1 MEKANS
7 IIDISRIPSI
17 STIERIEIPIIQRD
31 YAQGRKERNIRI
43 KRELFLN
50 EIFSVIFDSGNKD
63 LKLYYIYGKVDGTTF
78 IPIDGQQRLTTLYL
92 LAYYLSSRENCF
104 DEFLKLPELTYR
116 TRFSA
121 KNFTAELIKNPLD
134 YTNDSAQKPSEKIKQ
149 SGWFFSEYESDPTV
163 MAILTMLDSI
173 HEKYEENCK
182 EIKDNTSGNLDIFK
196 NLDRIKFEVFSLDGK
211 ISTDDLY
218 IKMNARGRALS
229 NFDNFNSM
237 IDEIESSKENT
248 KGDESSKENTK
259 GEKFSKK
266 SKEWENTFFNFYDG
280 GNDKSGRDNIGS
292 RALSELIRI
301 ILTTEYILKV
311 SRPEDKDEVLRSLL
325 NSNDAKNKYDEIPP
339 SEYRK
344 WLSLDKNLEII
355 DYLKKSL
362 DVLSEDVLSENKE
375 EILEEELSKFD
386 DLKKLNEQNEPKYEQ
401 KIILFAKIAF
411 KVKLKE
417 NNINDE
423 ENILFNDWLR
433 VIRNLFK
440 NTTVYSPELFRK
452 FIVSTNEL
460 LSKLNNHNLDI
471 LKCLCDIGGED
482 LKDLNGFNKCQLKE
496 EIVKAKLISR
506 SDEWKVAII
515 DAEKP
520 KNIDSKIAFILR
532 LSDTIGYVNCDFK
545 LKVNYENTLEEFKS
559 YTTLIKA
566 LFKIIYSDKEKAD
579 QEKEFLWQR
588 YLLSCNIRYPY
599 GIGTSENINLL
610 LPSSDQ
616 RSFSW
621 KRFFDFFR
629 NKTYKDWKNLVK
641 VYKRIKDLKKEV
653 DERKVLECLLKS
665 GIKERLEVILKN
677 PNELTDYDLFII
689 YPEAMKYCEE
699 GYFRD
704 EIDINKNIYIIRG
717 RRCVGT
723 TSPSIRSYCGYIDVK
738 IKEEKDLPIII
749 KDHCAYSS
757 YENENKKSE
766 YKWEELDK
774 EYLEDKIEELDS

>member
-17 STIERIEIPIIQRD
+17 NTIERIEIPIIQRD
-31 YAQGRKERNIRI
+31 YAQGRKERNIKI
-43 KRELFLN
+43 KRELFLD

-104 DEFLKLPELTYR
+104 KNFLNLPELTYR

-121 KNFTAELIKNPLD
+121 KNFTAELRKNPLD
-134 YTNDSAQKPSEKIKQ
+134 YTNGSAQKPSEKIKQ

-173 HEKYEENCK
+173 HEKYEAIK
-182 EIKDNTSGNLDIFK
+182 ESKKSCLLGCLFGNLK
-196 NLDRIKFEVFSLDGK
+196 RIKFEVFSLDGK

-237 IDEIESSKENT
+237 IDEIESSKKNT
-248 KGDESSKENTK
+248 KGK
-259 GEKFSKK
+259 KFSEK
-266 SKEWENTFFNFYDG
+266 SKGWENTFFIFYRKD
-280 GNDKSGRDNIGS
+280 DKSGRDNIGS

-301 ILTTEYILKV
+301 ILTTEYILV
-311 SRPEDKDEVLRSLL
+311 LRPEDKDEVLRSLL

-362 DVLSEDVLSENKE
+362 DVLSENKG
-375 EILEEELSKFD
+375 EILKEELSKFD
-386 DLKKLNEQNEPKYEQ
+386 DLKELNEQKKPKYEQ

-411 KVKLKE
+411 KIKLKE

-423 ENILFNDWLR
+423 KNILFNDWLR

-440 NTTVYSPELFRK
+440 NTTVDKPELFRN
-452 FIVSTNEL
+452 FILSTNEL

-471 LKCLCDIGGED
+471 LKCLCAIYGRGED
-482 LKDLNGFNKCQLKE
+482 LEDLDGFNECQLKE
-496 EIVKAKLISR
+496 EIVKAKLISS
-506 SDEWKVAII
+506 SDEWKGTIV
-515 DAEKP
+515 DVEKQEYF
-520 KNIDSKIAFILR
+520 DSKIAFILE
-532 LSDTIGYVNCDFK
+532 LSGIINDNFK
-545 LKVNYENTLEEFKS
+545 IINVSNFEEFKS
-559 YTTLIKA
+559 FAKLVEA

-588 YLLSCNIRYPY
+588 YLLSCKIPYPY
-599 GIGTSENINLL
+599 GKGYNTNLL
-610 LPSSDQ
+610 LPKKYKGYY
-616 RSFSW
+616 SW
-621 KRFFDFFR
+621 KRFFDFSRYQTNVELKEIVKQVYNRIIGLREKFCEEKIVLTDLANFLR
-629 NKTYKDWKNLVK
+629 SEIDKNL
-641 VYKRIKDLKKEV
+641 KDG
-653 DERKVLECLLKS
+653 
-665 GIKERLEVILKN
+665 GIWN
-677 PNELTDYDLFII
+677 SDYDLFIK
-689 YPEAMKYCEE
+689 YPGAMAYCKE
-699 GYFRD
+699 GFFKD
-704 EIDINKNIYIIRG
+704 ELSQNNNIYLIKETNCTAG
-717 RRCVGT
+717 S
-723 TSPSIRSYCGYIDVK
+723 SPSIKSYCVYLDA
-738 IKEEKDLPIII
+738 KEEAEKNNQKEPSLII
-749 KDHCAYSS
+749 KDYCACDDD
-757 YENENKKSE
+757 ENKYEIK
-766 YKWEELDK
+766 DR
-774 EYLEDKIEELDS
+774 

>member
-17 STIERIEIPIIQRD
+17 NTIERIEIPIIQRD

-43 KRELFLN
+43 KRDLFLD

-104 DEFLKLPELTYR
+104 KNFLNLPELTYR

-121 KNFTAELIKNPLD
+121 KNFTAELRKNPLD

-173 HEKYEENCK
+173 HNKYEAIK
-182 EIKDNTSGNLDIFK
+182 ESKKSCLLGCLFGNLK
-196 NLDRIKFEVFSLDGK
+196 RIKFEVFSLDGN

-237 IDEIESSKENT
+237 IDEIESPKENT
-248 KGDESSKENTK
+248 KV
-259 GEKFSKK
+259 EKFSGK
-266 SKEWENTFFNFYDG
+266 SKDWENTFFEFYDG
-280 GNDKSGRDNIGS
+280 KNDKSGRDNIGS

-301 ILTTEYILKV
+301 ILTTEYIKV
-311 SRPEDKDEVLRSLL
+311 FLPNNKENEDKEYKAKKEILRSLL
-325 NSNDAKNKYDEIPP
+325 NADNAENKYDEIPP

-344 WLSLDKNLEII
+344 WLSLDKNLGII

-362 DVLSEDVLSENKE
+362 DVLSKNKE
-375 EILEEELSKFD
+375 KILEGGLPQFGELKNSKY
-386 DLKKLNEQNEPKYEQ
+386 KQ
-401 KIILFAKIAF
+401 KIILFAKISF
-411 KVKLKE
+411 KVKLEE
-417 NNINDE
+417 NNISDENDR
-423 ENILFNDWLR
+423 LFKDWLR
-433 VIRNLFK
+433 VISNLIENTAVDNPDSFK
-440 NTTVYSPELFRK
+440 K
-452 FIVSTNEL
+452 FIVSTDKL

-471 LKCLCDIGGED
+471 LECLCAIYDRGED
-482 LKDLNGFNKCQLKE
+482 LKDLDGFNECQLKE

-532 LSDTIGYVNCDFK
+532 LSNTIGYVNCDFK
-545 LKVNYENTLEEFKS
+545 LKVNCENTLEEFNS

-566 LFKIIYSDKEKAD
+566 LFEIIYSDIEKAD
-579 QEKEFLWQR
+579 QDKKFLWQR

-599 GIGTSENINLL
+599 GIRTSENINLL

-621 KRFFDFFR
+621 KRFFDFSR
-629 NKTYKDWKNLVK
+629 DKTYNDWKNLVK

-653 DERKVLECLLKS
+653 DEGKVLECLLKS

-689 YPEAMKYCEE
+689 YPEAMEYCKE

-717 RRCVGT
+717 TRCVGT

-738 IKEEKDLPIII
+738 IKEKKDIPIII

-757 YENENKKSE
+757 YENENEKSE

-774 EYLEDKIEELDS
+774 EYLADKIKELDS

>member
-17 STIERIEIPIIQRD
+17 NTIERIEIPIIQRD

-43 KRELFLN
+43 KRDLFLD

-104 DEFLKLPELTYR
+104 KNFLNLPELTYR

-121 KNFTAELIKNPLD
+121 KNFTAELRKNPLD

-173 HEKYEENCK
+173 HNKYEAIK
-182 EIKDNTSGNLDIFK
+182 ESKKSCLLGCLFGNLK
-196 NLDRIKFEVFSLDGK
+196 RIKFEVFSLDGN

-237 IDEIESSKENT
+237 IDEIESP
-248 KGDESSKENTK
+248 KENTK
-259 GEKFSKK
+259 GEKFSGK
-266 SKEWENTFFNFYDG
+266 SKDWENTFFEFYDG
-280 GNDKSGRDNIGS
+280 KNDKSGRDNIGS

-301 ILTTEYILKV
+301 ILTTEYILKL
-311 SRPEDKDEVLRSLL
+311 RPKDKDEVLRSLL
-325 NSNDAKNKYDEIPP
+325 NADNAENKYDEIPP

-344 WLSLDKNLEII
+344 WLSLDKNLGII

-362 DVLSEDVLSENKE
+362 DVLSENEEKFLKE
-375 EILEEELSKFD
+375 EFPNFD
-386 DLKKLNEQNEPKYEQ
+386 KLKNSEYEQ
-401 KIILFAKIAF
+401 KIILFAKISF
-411 KVKLKE
+411 KVKLEE
-417 NNINDE
+417 NNISDENDR
-423 ENILFNDWLR
+423 LFKDWLR
-433 VIRNLFK
+433 VISNLIENTAVDNPDSFK
-440 NTTVYSPELFRK
+440 K
-452 FIVSTNEL
+452 FIVSTDKL

-471 LKCLCDIGGED
+471 LECLCAIYDRGED
-482 LKDLNGFNKCQLKE
+482 LKDLDGFNECQLKE

-532 LSDTIGYVNCDFK
+532 LSNTIGYVNCDFK
-545 LKVNYENTLEEFKS
+545 LKVNCENTLEEFNS

-566 LFKIIYSDKEKAD
+566 LFEIIYSDIEKAD
-579 QEKEFLWQR
+579 QDKKFLWQR

-599 GIGTSENINLL
+599 GIRTSENINLL

-621 KRFFDFFR
+621 KRFFDFSR
-629 NKTYKDWKNLVK
+629 DKTYNDWKNLVK

-653 DERKVLECLLKS
+653 DEGKVLECLLKS

-689 YPEAMKYCEE
+689 YPEAMEYCKE

-717 RRCVGT
+717 TRCVGT

-738 IKEEKDLPIII
+738 IKEKKDIPIII

-757 YENENKKSE
+757 YENENEKSE

-774 EYLEDKIEELDS
+774 EYLADKIKELDS

>member
-17 STIERIEIPIIQRD
+17 NTIERIEIPIIQRD

-43 KRELFLN
+43 KRDLFLD
-50 EIFSVIFDSGNKD
+50 EIFSVIFDSEEND
-63 LKLYYIYGKVDGTTF
+63 LKLYYIYGKIDGTTF

-104 DEFLKLPELTYR
+104 KNFLNLPELTYR

-121 KNFTAELIKNPLD
+121 KNFTAELRQNPLD
-134 YTNDSAQKPSEKIKQ
+134 YQNGSAQKPSEKIKQ

-173 HEKYEENCK
+173 HNKYEAIK
-182 EIKDNTSGNLDIFK
+182 ESKKSCLLGCLFGNLK
-196 NLDRIKFEVFSLDGK
+196 RIKFEVFSLDGN

-237 IDEIESSKENT
+237 IDEIESNK
-248 KGDESSKENTK
+248 SSKENTK
-259 GEKFSKK
+259 GEKFSDK
-266 SKEWENTFFNFYDG
+266 SKEWENTFFEFYDG
-280 GNDKSGRDNIGS
+280 KNDKSGRDNIGS

-301 ILTTEYILKV
+301 ILTTEYILKL
-311 SRPEDKDEVLRSLL
+311 RPKDKDEVLRSLL

-344 WLSLDKNLEII
+344 WLSLDKNLKII
-355 DYLKKSL
+355 DYLKESL
-362 DVLSEDVLSENKE
+362 NVLSKNKE
-375 EILEEELSKFD
+375 KILEGELSKFD
-386 DLKKLNEQNEPKYEQ
+386 KLKNSEYEQ
-401 KIILFAKIAF
+401 KIILFAKISF
-411 KVKLKE
+411 KVKLEE
-417 NNINDE
+417 NNISDENDR
-423 ENILFNDWLR
+423 LFKDWLR
-433 VIRNLFK
+433 VISNLIENTAVDNPDSFK
-440 NTTVYSPELFRK
+440 K
-452 FIVSTNEL
+452 FIVSTDKL

-471 LKCLCDIGGED
+471 LECLCAIYDRGED
-482 LKDLNGFNKCQLKE
+482 LKDLDGFNKCQLKE

-520 KNIDSKIAFILR
+520 ENIDSKIAFILR
-532 LSDTIGYVNCDFK
+532 LSNTIGYVNCDFK
-545 LKVNYENTLEEFKS
+545 LKDNYENTLEEFNS

-566 LFKIIYSDKEKAD
+566 LFEIIYSDIEKAD
-579 QEKEFLWQR
+579 QDKKFLWQR

-610 LPSSDQ
+610 LPSSDK

-621 KRFFDFFR
+621 KRFFDFSR
-629 NKTYKDWKNLVK
+629 DKTYNDWKNLVK

-653 DERKVLECLLKS
+653 DEGKVLECLLKS

-689 YPEAMKYCEE
+689 YPEAMKYCEK

-717 RRCVGT
+717 TRCVGT

-738 IKEEKDLPIII
+738 RKEEKDLPIII
-749 KDHCAYSS
+749 KDYCAYSS
-757 YENENKKSE
+757 YENENEKFE
-766 YKWEELDK
+766 YKWEWDNSK
-774 EYLEDKIEELDS
+774 GYL

>member
-17 STIERIEIPIIQRD
+17 NTIERIEIPIIQRD
-31 YAQGRKERNIRI
+31 YAQGRKGLYIKI
-43 KRELFLN
+43 KRELFLD
-50 EIFSVIFDSGNKD
+50 EIFSVICDSEEND
-63 LKLYYIYGKVDGTTF
+63 LKLYYIYGKIDGTTF

-104 DEFLKLPELTYR
+104 KNFLNLPELTYR

-121 KNFTAELIKNPLD
+121 KNFTAELRKNPLD

-173 HEKYEENCK
+173 HNKYEAIK
-182 EIKDNTSGNLDIFK
+182 ESKKSCLLGCLFGNLK
-196 NLDRIKFEVFSLDGK
+196 RIKFEVFSLDGN

-237 IDEIESSKENT
+237 IDEIESSKEG
-248 KGDESSKENTK
+248 K
-259 GEKFSKK
+259 KFSDK
-266 SKEWENTFFNFYDG
+266 SKEWENTFFKFYEG
-280 GNDKSGRDNIGS
+280 EKDKSGSDNIGS

-301 ILTTEYILKV
+301 ILTTEYIKV
-311 SRPEDKDEVLRSLL
+311 FLPNNKENEDKEYKAKKEILRSLL
-325 NSNDAKNKYDEIPP
+325 NADNAENKYDEIPP

-344 WLSLDKNLEII
+344 WLSLDKNLGII

-362 DVLSEDVLSENKE
+362 DVLSKNKE
-375 EILEEELSKFD
+375 KILEGGLPQFGELKNSKY
-386 DLKKLNEQNEPKYEQ
+386 KQ
-401 KIILFAKIAF
+401 KIILFAKISF
-411 KVKLKE
+411 KVKLEE
-417 NNINDE
+417 NNISDENDR
-423 ENILFNDWLR
+423 LFKDWLR
-433 VIRNLFK
+433 VISNLIENTAVDNPDSFK
-440 NTTVYSPELFRK
+440 K
-452 FIVSTNEL
+452 FIVSTDKL

-471 LKCLCDIGGED
+471 LECLCAIYDRGED
-482 LKDLNGFNKCQLKE
+482 LKDLDGFNECQLKE

-532 LSDTIGYVNCDFK
+532 LSNTIGYVNCDFK
-545 LKVNYENTLEEFKS
+545 LKVNCENTLEEFNS

-566 LFKIIYSDKEKAD
+566 LFEIIYSDIEKAD
-579 QEKEFLWQR
+579 QDKKFLWQR

-599 GIGTSENINLL
+599 GIRTSENINLL

-621 KRFFDFFR
+621 KRFFDFSR
-629 NKTYKDWKNLVK
+629 DKTYNDWKNLVK

-653 DERKVLECLLKS
+653 DEGKVLECLLKS

-689 YPEAMKYCEE
+689 YPEAMEYCKE

-717 RRCVGT
+717 TRCVGT

-738 IKEEKDLPIII
+738 IKEKKDIPIII

-757 YENENKKSE
+757 YENENEKSE

-774 EYLEDKIEELDS
+774 EYLADKIKELDS

>member
-17 STIERIEIPIIQRD
+17 NTIERIEIPIIQRD

-43 KRELFLN
+43 KRDLFLD
-50 EIFSVIFDSGNKD
+50 EIFSVICDSGNKD
-63 LKLYYIYGKVDGTTF
+63 LELYYIYGKVDGTTF

-104 DEFLKLPELTYR
+104 KNFLNLPELTYR

-121 KNFTAELIKNPLD
+121 KNFTAELRQNPLD
-134 YTNDSAQKPSEKIKQ
+134 YTNGSAQKPSEKIKQ

-163 MAILTMLDSI
+163 IAILTMLDSI
-173 HEKYEENCK
+173 HNKYEAIK
-182 EIKDNTSGNLDIFK
+182 ESKKSCLLGCLFGNLK
-196 NLDRIKFEVFSLDGK
+196 RIKFEVFSLDGN

-237 IDEIESSKENT
+237 IDEIESNK
-248 KGDESSKENTK
+248 SSKENTEGK
-259 GEKFSKK
+259 KFSDK
-266 SKEWENTFFNFYDG
+266 SKKWENTFFEFYKRE
-280 GNDKSGRDNIGS
+280 NDTSGADNIGS
-292 RALSELIRI
+292 RVLSELIRI
-301 ILTTEYILKV
+301 ILTTEYILV
-311 SRPEDKDEVLRSLL
+311 LRPEDKDKVLRSLL

-344 WLSLDKNLEII
+344 WLFLDKNLGII

-362 DVLSEDVLSENKE
+362 DVLSENEEKFLKE
-375 EILEEELSKFD
+375 EFPNFGK
-386 DLKKLNEQNEPKYEQ
+386 LKNSEYEQ

-417 NNINDE
+417 NKINDE
-423 ENILFNDWLR
+423 ENILFEDWLR

-440 NTTVYSPELFRK
+440 NTTVDNPELFRN
-452 FIVSTNEL
+452 FILSTNEL
-460 LSKLNNHNLDI
+460 LSKLNNHNHDI
-471 LKCLCDIGGED
+471 LECLCSIYDGKENRKGLD
-482 LKDLNGFNKCQLKE
+482 GFNEFQLKE

-532 LSDTIGYVNCDFK
+532 LSDTIDYVNCDFK
-545 LKVNYENTLEEFKS
+545 LKDNYENTLDEIKS
-559 YTTLIKA
+559 YTTLVKA
-566 LFKIIYSDKEKAD
+566 LFEIIYNNKDKK
-579 QEKEFLWQR
+579 FLWQR

-610 LPSSDQ
+610 LPSSDK

-621 KRFFDFFR
+621 KRFFDFSR
-629 NKTYKDWKNLVK
+629 DKTYNDWKNLVK

-653 DERKVLECLLKS
+653 DEGKVLECLLKS

-717 RRCVGT
+717 TRCVGT

-738 IKEEKDLPIII
+738 RKEKKDLPIII
-749 KDHCAYSS
+749 KDYCAYSS

-774 EYLEDKIEELDS
+774 EYLEDKIKELDS